1 MSAAAALRISY
12 VVFGL
17 GAFSAVLWLVVMA
30 FKLPFPPNL
39 LFPMQLVGMT
49 WPLSLYAV
57 ALYRR
62 RQGPK

>member
-1 MSAAAALRISY
+1 MSAALALRISY
-12 VVFGL
+12 AAFGL
-17 GAFSAVLWLVVMA
+17 GAFSAVLWIAVMA

-39 LFPMQLVGMT
+39 MLPLQLLGMT